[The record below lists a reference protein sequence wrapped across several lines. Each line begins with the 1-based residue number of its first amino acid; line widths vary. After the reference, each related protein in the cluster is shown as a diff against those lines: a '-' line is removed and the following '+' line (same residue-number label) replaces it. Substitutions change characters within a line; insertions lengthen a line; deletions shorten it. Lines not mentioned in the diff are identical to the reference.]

1 METWPSWYQVET
13 KALCLCSG
21 GCWSYTSGHLCL
33 GKSPWQFF
41 FRMISIPASQ
51 ATISPD
57 LKMFSFIQSF
67 TYFDEAHVA
76 EWDWEPFSDNHQFN
90 HLPCGHLHGLE
101 TDWDPGPSTSVLV
114 PGHTSPQA
122 TKYKEL
128 CGTKSNCMHAQLGQ
142 SLDKKTQ
149 KTKNSNCHF

>member
-1 METWPSWYQVET
+1 
-13 KALCLCSG
+13 
-21 GCWSYTSGHLCL
+21 
-33 GKSPWQFF
+33 
-41 FRMISIPASQ
+41 MISIPASQ

-76 EWDWEPFSDNHQFN
+76 EWEWEPFSDNHQFN

>member
-1 METWPSWYQVET
+1 METWPSWYQLDT

-76 EWDWEPFSDNHQFN
+76 EWEWEPFSDNHRFN

-122 TKYKEL
+122 TKYKEIVW
-128 CGTKSNCMHAQLGQ
+128 
-142 SLDKKTQ
+142 D
-149 KTKNSNCHF
+149 